1 MMNGGLRALWAM
13 VLILALPVSAQTVY
27 RCIDEKGSIVLSDT
41 VCAGDP
47 QVVSRQGRTVNA
59 TRPAPPVMPSAG
71 VQPGRAKAPTAATH
85 AWAKPK
91 S

>member
-1 MMNGGLRALWAM
+1 M
-13 VLILALPVSAQTVY
+13 VLILALPASAQTVY

-47 QVVSRQGRTVNA
+47 QVVSRQGRTVYA
-59 TRPAPPVMPSAG
+59 PRPAPPVVPSAG
-71 VQPGRAKAPTAATH
+71 VQPGRTKVPAAAAHVRAKA
-85 AWAKPK
+85 K